1 MCEYRGVKPRC
12 AMKVTVAGILLH
24 SPPASIP
31 RENGL
36 SVSIHVETRKMVNY
50 ACEGQTQGKL

>member
-1 MCEYRGVKPRC
+1 MCEYRSGKLYC
-12 AMKVTVAGILLH
+12 EMKVTVAVFLH
-24 SPPASIP
+24 SPPAPIP

-50 ACEGQTQGKL
+50 A

>member
-1 MCEYRGVKPRC
+1 MCEYRGGKLPC
-12 AMKVTVAGILLH
+12 AMKVTVAVFLH
-24 SPPASIP
+24 SPPASIL

-50 ACEGQTQGKL
+50 A

>member
-1 MCEYRGVKPRC
+1 MCEYRSFKLPC
-12 AMKVTVAGILLH
+12 AMKVTVAGNLH

-50 ACEGQTQGKL
+50 A

>member
-1 MCEYRGVKPRC
+1 MCEYRGGKPRC
-12 AMKVTVAGILLH
+12 AMKVTVAGALVH

-31 RENGL
+31 WENGL

-50 ACEGQTQGKL
+50 A